1 MSDNIPPDLASSIT
15 SCVTHVEEEAQ
26 QQAMW
31 ALPEIQSNGGTH
43 EPLQQQEEDGQLQTL
58 GDYLSS
64 CHNMNQAAHTL
75 ENIGQY
81 LSSCHNMNQAAHTL
95 TGDDSSS
102 YSQVSTLEPEGKLY
116 PSKIALSPDF
126 MDKQMEVW
134 NLVLADD
141 NSALLQKMFPSME
154 QVHDEYFSMEPIN
167 GEPTLCVFERLG
179 ISKAVMN
186 LLRGVLDDEVLSQ
199 AVGLTGDVTY
209 GPLDEGDDSSVE
221 DDESEFEEHRSF
233 CVYSNTEC
241 GRPFP
246 VVGIEYKPSDPP
258 MVQEF
263 TTALVEDIIP
273 ERDVIGREDDS
284 YTFVSSSKQV
294 VTATI
299 TQLFDR
305 MVKSGV
311 PYGYI
316 YTGEAIIFVEIHD
329 DPSVAH
335 CYVSIPDNDVSAE
348 DESTL
353 RYSAVGQIFAFM
365 IRAMQAGPRSVQW
378 HDRTATLDV
387 WRSSSSEALLNMPSY
402 QGAPG
407 SSSAASHGNEVM
419 NDVDAE
425 YEHVGEDDQSDQ
437 DDQDNNQADEDQ
449 NGEYDAYHLDINE
462 DMYVAVDIQLEWA
475 EDAEFIPIND
485 EDQEVAGQNGEEGS
499 VDDGEHTYW
508 FVDGDVI
515 VSDIRQRQYCTQECL
530 LGLTDGAPLDQACP
544 NFEQHGDEHIDN
556 LEFLRLVQSQLG
568 RTRRVS
574 ACCVSLDLRGSL
586 GAMFK
591 VMIPSNGYTFVAKG
605 VTEQNVPRL
614 LREADTY
621 TRLRDVQGG
630 CVPVYLGIVQ
640 LEVAFDHGSTAYS
653 HFMLLSWAGRPV
665 GNFTESQAS
674 HGFVNSTRRAY
685 TELHNAGLVHNDA
698 QLRNMLYNPQ
708 LDRIMLVDFEHAS
721 IYECHVAEF
730 QYRNTSRNLPATIE
744 EVEEEDDDAGG
755 SGSNHIHNHTPG
767 HSYGGGLRRV
777 NRCENLR
784 REFEVASERELSRAV
799 NLMENLTPTLRQW
812 RTV

>member
-1 MSDNIPPDLASSIT
+1 MSDNIPTDLALSIT

-31 ALPEIQSNGGTH
+31 ALPETQSNDGTH
-43 EPLQQQEEDGQLQTL
+43 EPLQQEEEDGKLQNL
-58 GDYLSS
+58 CQYLLS
-64 CHNMNQAAHTL
+64 CHTMNQAAQTL
-75 ENIGQY
+75 N
-81 LSSCHNMNQAAHTL
+81 SDSCCSQAT
-95 TGDDSSS
+95 
-102 YSQVSTLEPEGKLY
+102 TLEPEGKLY
-116 PSKIALSPDF
+116 PAKIVSSPDF

-134 NLVLADD
+134 NVVLADD
-141 NSALLQKMFPSME
+141 NSALLKKMFPSME
-154 QVHDEYFSMEPIN
+154 QVHDEYFSMEPVN
-167 GEPTLCVFERLG
+167 GQPTLCVFERLG

-186 LLRGVLDDEVLSQ
+186 LLHGVLDDQVLSK
-199 AVGLTGDVTY
+199 AVGLSGDITY
-209 GPLDEGDDSSVE
+209 RPLDEDDDSSVE
-221 DDESEFEEHRSF
+221 DDESEFEQHCSF

-241 GRPFP
+241 GRHFP
-246 VVGIEYKPSDPP
+246 VVGVEYRPSDPP

-263 TTALVEDIIP
+263 TTALVEDIVP
-273 ERDVIGREDDS
+273 ERDAIGREDDS
-284 YTFVSSSKQV
+284 FAFVSSSKQV

-316 YTGEAIIFVEIHD
+316 YTGEAIIFLEIHD
-329 DPSVAH
+329 DPSIAH

-387 WRSSSSEALLNMPSY
+387 WRSSRSKALLNMSSY
-402 QGAPG
+402 QSAPG
-407 SSSAASHGNEVM
+407 SSSATSYGDEVM

-425 YEHVGEDDQSDQ
+425 YEQVGEDDEDNSQGNDNEYEEF
-437 DDQDNNQADEDQ
+437 DD
-449 NGEYDAYHLDINE
+449 YYLDIDE
-462 DMYVAVDIQLEWA
+462 DMYVTVDIQLEWGQDG
-475 EDAEFIPIND
+475 ELVPMID
-485 EDQEVAGQNGEEGS
+485 EDQQYAHQDGEEGF
-499 VDDGEHTYW
+499 VDDGKCTYW
-508 FVDGDVI
+508 SVDGEVI

-530 LGLTDGAPLDQACP
+530 LGLSDGSPLDQACP
-544 NFEQHGDEHIDN
+544 NFDKHGDEHISN

-568 RTRRVS
+568 QTRHVS
-574 ACCVSLDLRGSL
+574 GCCVSLDLKGSL

-591 VMIPSNGYTFVAKG
+591 VMIPSHGYTFVAKG
-605 VTEQNVPRL
+605 VTEENVSRL
-614 LREADTY
+614 LREGDTY

-640 LEVAFDHGSTAYS
+640 LEATFDHDSTAYS

-665 GNFTESQAS
+665 ENLQQSQAS
-674 HGFVNSTRRAY
+674 YGFVNSTRRAY

-698 QLRNMLYNPQ
+698 ELRNMLYNPQ

-730 QYRNTSRNLPATIE
+730 EYRDTSRNYPATIE
-744 EVEEEDDDAGG
+744 EVEDEEAGGGGSNKSGDDDDGY
-755 SGSNHIHNHTPG
+755 NHIHNHTPG
-767 HSYGGGLRRV
+767 HSHGGGLRRV
-777 NRCENLR
+777 SRCENLR
-784 REFEVASERELSRAV
+784 REFEAASERELSRAV
-799 NLMENLTPTLRQW
+799 NLMEILAPTLRPW
-812 RTV
+812 

>member
-1 MSDNIPPDLASSIT
+1 MSDNIPTDLASSIT

-26 QQAMW
+26 LQAMW
-31 ALPEIQSNGGTH
+31 ALPETQSDDGTH
-43 EPLQQQEEDGQLQTL
+43 EPLQQEEEDGKLQNL
-58 GDYLSS
+58 RQYLLS
-64 CHNMNQAAHTL
+64 CHNMNQAAQTL
-75 ENIGQY
+75 N
-81 LSSCHNMNQAAHTL
+81 SDSCCSQAT
-95 TGDDSSS
+95 
-102 YSQVSTLEPEGKLY
+102 TLEPEGKLY
-116 PSKIALSPDF
+116 PAKIVSSPDF

-134 NLVLADD
+134 NVVLADD
-141 NSALLQKMFPSME
+141 NSALLKKMFPSME
-154 QVHDEYFSMEPIN
+154 QVHDEYFSMEPVN
-167 GEPTLCVFERLG
+167 GQPTLCVFERLG

-186 LLRGVLDDEVLSQ
+186 LLHGVLDDEVLSK
-199 AVGLTGDVTY
+199 AVGLSGNITY
-209 GPLDEGDDSSVE
+209 GPLDEDDDSSVE
-221 DDESEFEEHRSF
+221 DDESEFEQHCSF

-241 GRPFP
+241 GRHFP
-246 VVGIEYKPSDPP
+246 VVGVEYRPSDPP

-263 TTALVEDIIP
+263 TTALVEDIVP

-284 YTFVSSSKQV
+284 FSFVSSSKQV
-294 VTATI
+294 VAATI

-316 YTGEAIIFVEIHD
+316 YTGEAIIFLEIHD
-329 DPSVAH
+329 DPSIAH

-365 IRAMQAGPRSVQW
+365 IRAMKAGPRSVQW

-387 WRSSSSEALLNMPSY
+387 WRSSRSEALLNMSSY
-402 QGAPG
+402 QSAPG
-407 SSSAASHGNEVM
+407 SSSVTSYGDGVM

-425 YEHVGEDDQSDQ
+425 YEQVGEDNEDNSQGNENEYEEF
-437 DDQDNNQADEDQ
+437 DD
-449 NGEYDAYHLDINE
+449 YYLDIDE
-462 DMYVAVDIQLEWA
+462 DMYVTVDIQLEWGQDG
-475 EDAEFIPIND
+475 ELVPTRD
-485 EDQEVAGQNGEEGS
+485 EDQQHAHQNGEEGF
-499 VDDGEHTYW
+499 VDDGKCTYW
-508 FVDGDVI
+508 FVDGEVI

-530 LGLTDGAPLDQACP
+530 LGLSDGSPLDQACP
-544 NFEQHGDEHIDN
+544 NFDKHGHEHISN

-568 RTRRVS
+568 QTRHVS
-574 ACCVSLDLRGSL
+574 GCCVSLDLKGSL

-591 VMIPSNGYTFVAKG
+591 VMIPSHGYTFVAKG
-605 VTEQNVPRL
+605 VTEENVPRL
-614 LREADTY
+614 LREGDTY

-640 LEVAFDHGSTAYS
+640 LEATFDHDSTAYS

-665 GNFTESQAS
+665 ENLEQSQAS

-698 QLRNMLYNPQ
+698 ELRNMLYNPQ

-730 QYRNTSRNLPATIE
+730 EYRDTSRNYPATIE
-744 EVEEEDDDAGG
+744 EVEEEEAGG
-755 SGSNHIHNHTPG
+755 SGSNKSGDDDDGYNHIHNHTPG
-767 HSYGGGLRRV
+767 HSHGGGLRRV
-777 NRCENLR
+777 SRCENLR
-784 REFEVASERELSRAV
+784 REFEAASERELSRAV
-799 NLMENLTPTLRQW
+799 NLMEILAPTLRPW
-812 RTV
+812 

>member
-1 MSDNIPPDLASSIT
+1 MSDNVPIDLALSIT

-31 ALPEIQSNGGTH
+31 ALPETQSNGGIP
-43 EPLQQQEEDGQLQTL
+43 ELLQQQEEDGKLQNL
-58 GDYLSS
+58 RQYLAS
-64 CHNMNQAAHTL
+64 CHNMNQAAQTL
-75 ENIGQY
+75 N
-81 LSSCHNMNQAAHTL
+81 SDSCCSQAT
-95 TGDDSSS
+95 
-102 YSQVSTLEPEGKLY
+102 TLEPEGKLY
-116 PSKIALSPDF
+116 PAKITSSPDF

-134 NLVLADD
+134 NVVLADD
-141 NSALLQKMFPSME
+141 NSALLKKMFPSME
-154 QVHDEYFSMEPIN
+154 QVHDEYFSMEPVN
-167 GEPTLCVFERLG
+167 GQPTLCVFERLG

-186 LLRGVLDDEVLSQ
+186 LLHGVLDDEVLSS
-199 AVGLTGDVTY
+199 AVGLRGDITY
-209 GPLDEGDDSSVE
+209 GPLDEDDDSIVE
-221 DDESEFEEHRSF
+221 DDESEFEQHCSF

-241 GRPFP
+241 GRHFP
-246 VVGIEYKPSDPP
+246 VVGVEYRPSDPP
-258 MVQEF
+258 MVQEI
-263 TTALVEDIIP
+263 TTALVEDIFP

-294 VTATI
+294 ITAII

-316 YTGEAIIFVEIHD
+316 YTGEAIIFLEIHD
-329 DPSVAH
+329 DPSIAH

-387 WRSSSSEALLNMPSY
+387 WRSSRSEALLNMPSY
-402 QGAPG
+402 QSAPG
-407 SSSAASHGNEVM
+407 SSSATSYGDEVM
-419 NDVDAE
+419 DDVDAE
-425 YEHVGEDDQSDQ
+425 YEQVGQ
-437 DDQDNNQADEDQ
+437 DNEVDENNENNQDNNQGGEDEYE
-449 NGEYDAYHLDINE
+449 EYHDYYLDIDE
-462 DMYVAVDIQLEWA
+462 DMYVAVDIKLEWGQDG
-475 EDAEFIPIND
+475 ELIPTRD
-485 EDQEVAGQNGEEGS
+485 EDQQYAHQHGEEGF
-499 VDDGEHTYW
+499 VDDGKCTYW
-508 FVDGDVI
+508 FVDGEVI

-530 LGLTDGAPLDQACP
+530 LGLSDGASLDQACP
-544 NFEQHGDEHIDN
+544 NIDKHGDEHISN
-556 LEFLRLVQSQLG
+556 LEFLRMVQSQLA
-568 RTRRVS
+568 RTRHVS
-574 ACCVSLDLRGSL
+574 GCCVSLDLQGSL

-591 VMIPSNGYTFVAKG
+591 VMIPSHGYTFVAKG

-640 LEVAFDHGSTAYS
+640 LEAAFDHDSTAYS

-665 GNFTESQAS
+665 ENLTESQAS

-698 QLRNMLYNPQ
+698 ELRNMLYNPQ

-730 QYRNTSRNLPATIE
+730 QYRNYHATIE
-744 EVEEEDDDAGG
+744 EVEDEEAGG
-755 SGSNHIHNHTPG
+755 SSSNNDGRDHIHNHTPG
-767 HSYGGGLRRV
+767 HSHGGGLRRV
-777 NRCENLR
+777 SRCENLR

-799 NLMENLTPTLRQW
+799 NLMENLAPTLRPW
-812 RTV
+812 HIV